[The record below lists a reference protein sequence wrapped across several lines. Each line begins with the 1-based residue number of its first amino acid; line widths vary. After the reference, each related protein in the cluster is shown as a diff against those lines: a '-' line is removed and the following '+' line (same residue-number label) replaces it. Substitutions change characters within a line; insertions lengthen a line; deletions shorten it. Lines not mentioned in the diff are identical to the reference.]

1 MSLDFSPQF
10 FPHRDFYIFK
20 DNIAILVLHQNI
32 FTAFFTVKSLKNAE
46 DVWDLNQTEYN
57 GNRFMWKSGQR
68 SKLGLYAS
76 FMSFRIESWYKERKC

>member
-46 DVWDLNQTEYN
+46 DV
-57 GNRFMWKSGQR
+57 
-68 SKLGLYAS
+68 
-76 FMSFRIESWYKERKC
+76 